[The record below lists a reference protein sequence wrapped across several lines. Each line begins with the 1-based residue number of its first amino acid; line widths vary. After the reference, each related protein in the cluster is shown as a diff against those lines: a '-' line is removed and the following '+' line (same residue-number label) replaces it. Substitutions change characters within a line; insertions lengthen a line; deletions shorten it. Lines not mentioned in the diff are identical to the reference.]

1 MEDFVCITGEE
12 VDAVLGDSEVA
23 AASGSMTTSAVEG
36 STGFQPVVTR
46 SADSADGLVVAP
58 SIIEM
63 LKKPE
68 FRKYTFFILFLY
80 WLYGLL
86 CFLSLPSRYNV
97 VMFVNIFC
105 SVLGN
110 LPVYTVQSHLER
122 LLQMSEHWC
131 DVTGMSEQLAYEL
144 HQTIRGTYGMYP
156 CNRFFIFVHFL
167 LSSFIWSSFTFSS
180 SAFFVLC

>member
-23 AASGSMTTSAVEG
+23 TASDSMTTSAVEG

-68 FRKYTFFILFLY
+68 FRKYTFFISFS
-80 WLYGLL
+80 LL
-86 CFLSLPSRYNV
+86 AVWFT
-97 VMFVNIFC
+97 MF
-105 SVLGN
+105 SVLAIS
-110 LPVYTVQSHLER
+110 L
-122 LLQMSEHWC
+122 
-131 DVTGMSEQLAYEL
+131 
-144 HQTIRGTYGMYP
+144 
-156 CNRFFIFVHFL
+156 
-167 LSSFIWSSFTFSS
+167 
-180 SAFFVLC
+180 